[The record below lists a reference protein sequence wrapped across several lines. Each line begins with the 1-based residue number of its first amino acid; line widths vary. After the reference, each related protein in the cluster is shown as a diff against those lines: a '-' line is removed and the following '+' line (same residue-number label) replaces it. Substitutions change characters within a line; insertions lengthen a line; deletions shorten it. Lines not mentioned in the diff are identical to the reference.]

1 MRGMKFRSIELRY
14 WFALVV
20 ASALAVL
27 AAGVGAGP
35 WALVLQQIV
44 LLVTFAAAL
53 WWRAGVAPDA

>member
-1 MRGMKFRSIELRY
+1 MVAVGGLTFFICSLGSASQAVFMRGMKFRSIELRY

-35 WALVLQQIV
+35 
-44 LLVTFAAAL
+44 
-53 WWRAGVAPDA
+53 GH